1 MNQTW
6 SVKPTLVAPLFY
18 SGVLISSI
26 GTGAFGTAMFSFLL
40 LNQFSLS
47 QAALLLGLQRL
58 VPTFVVAI
66 AGHWTDRWSPRS
78 TIVVAEIIAS
88 VLSLALLVIWHG
100 PDTSLAVLGA
110 LSVGRAV
117 IGSFQLGSR
126 AKISKLLSG
135 TTYAGN
141 SRHAMWLNKAT
152 QGASLFSGGLA
163 WVFVTYGSLEGAI
176 LFDFATFVLNGFI
189 VFALP
194 KLEEAEAVESV
205 PAQPESV
212 ERWYQKFHSY
222 VVDHRETFLSD
233 VALFLCTGGL
243 IAYSARIAGSEAG
256 WAGLFVAAYG
266 LSVWV
271 SGFMERSLTSKLSLT
286 PYWIGIGACYIALG
300 QFEHASVLAVF
311 ISFLKDFCF
320 WVIFHRVSSG
330 LQMRTPMAKMGSIA
344 SARAVLI
351 VAISA
356 GAEIAVGAW
365 SNVISLPVESAIRAV
380 IAIGIGLYLY
390 SLKRSKSQE
399 PSRGNSL

>member
-1 MNQTW
+1 MKSTW
-6 SVKPTLVAPLFY
+6 QIAPNWISPLFY

-26 GTGAFGTAMFSFLL
+26 GTGAFGTAMFSYLL

-58 VPTFVVAI
+58 VPTLVVAI

-88 VLSLALLVIWHG
+88 ALSLALLLVWRG
-100 PDTSLAVLGA
+100 PETSLIFLGA

-176 LFDFATFVLNGFI
+176 IFDFATFVLNGLI

-194 KLEEAEAVESV
+194 KLEEAAAETAPDSG
-205 PAQPESV
+205 PQSV

-233 VALFLCTGGL
+233 VALFVCTGGL

-271 SGFMERSLTSKLSLT
+271 SGFMERSLTSKLSLV
-286 PYWIGIGACYIALG
+286 PYWIGIGVCYIALG
-300 QFEHASVLAVF
+300 QFDHANVLAIV

-330 LQMRTPMAKMGSIA
+330 LQMRTPMAKMGSVA
-344 SARAVLI
+344 SARAVVI
-351 VAISA
+351 VIISA

-365 SNVISLPVESAIRAV
+365 SNVISLPVESALRAV
-380 IAIGIGLYLY
+380 FAIGVGFYLY
-390 SLKRSKSQE
+390 SLKRSKREELKS
-399 PSRGNSL
+399 GNEL